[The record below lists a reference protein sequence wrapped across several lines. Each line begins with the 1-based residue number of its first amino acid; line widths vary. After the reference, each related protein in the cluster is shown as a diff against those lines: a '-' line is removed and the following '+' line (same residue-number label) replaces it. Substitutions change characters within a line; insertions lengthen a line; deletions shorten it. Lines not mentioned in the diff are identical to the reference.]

1 MIKLRKIEPS
11 DLPFLYQWENDVT
24 MWADSDTHNPLSRHD
39 LHQYIENT
47 TGDIYRDGQLRLI
60 VEGVADTSS
69 PNSPV
74 ASSPNII
81 GCIDLF
87 DFDARNR
94 KAAIG
99 MYIAPEARG
108 KGVGKQAV
116 RLLLDYALDFLH
128 LRMVYAIISVHNTA
142 CFPTPFPRASG
153 AIYIPIAALRLR
165 ASKSKRSMQPIILGD
180 EATGL
185 LGDEVSA
192 TPSMI
197 RRNCP
202 SR

>member
-1 MIKLRKIEPS
+1 
-11 DLPFLYQWENDVT
+11 

-60 VEGVADTSS
+60 IEEPSSSLESPSFSKGVGGGS
-69 PNSPV
+69 
-74 ASSPNII
+74 IL

-116 RLLLDYALDFLH
+116 QLLLDYAFGFLH
-128 LRMVYAIISVHNTA
+128 LRMVYAIISVHNIA
-142 CFPTPFPRASG
+142 CSH
-153 AIYIPIAALRLR
+153 IYEQ
-165 ASKSKRSMQPIILGD
+165 MGF
-180 EATGL
+180 
-185 LGDEVSA
+185 
-192 TPSMI
+192 TPSSPLTNWTLEGDAMLWQKQT
-197 RRNCP
+197 P
-202 SR
+202 L

>member
-1 MIKLRKIEPS
+1 MLRLRKIEPS
-11 DLPFLYQWENDVT
+11 DLPFLYQWENDAT

-60 VEGVADTSS
+60 IEDSQLSTE
-69 PNSPV
+69 
-74 ASSPNII
+74 IL

-99 MYIAPEARG
+99 MYIAQDARG

-116 RLLLDYALDFLH
+116 QLLLDYAFGFLH
-128 LRMVYAIISVHNTA
+128 LRMLYAIISVHNTA
-142 CFPTPFPRASG
+142 CSHIYEQMGFAASSV
-153 AIYIPIAALRLR
+153 LQDWTLE
-165 ASKSKRSMQPIILGD
+165 GD
-180 EATGL
+180 AVL
-185 LGDEVSA
+185 WQKLKK
-192 TPSMI
+192 
-197 RRNCP
+197 
-202 SR
+202 

>member
-11 DLPFLYQWENDVT
+11 DLPFLYQWENDAT

-60 VEGVADTSS
+60 IEDTLNSQLSTLNSQLSYTSS
-69 PNSPV
+69 ASDRSSESEIRTLNSQL
-74 ASSPNII
+74 SPSIL

-99 MYIAPEARG
+99 MYIAPDARG

-116 RLLLDYALDFLH
+116 QLLEDYAFGFLH
-128 LRMVYAIISVHNTA
+128 LRMLYAIISVHNTP
-142 CFPTPFPRASG
+142 CSH
-153 AIYIPIAALRLR
+153 IYEQ
-165 ASKSKRSMQPIILGD
+165 MGY
-180 EATGL
+180 
-185 LGDEVSA
+185 
-192 TPSMI
+192 TPSSVLKDWTLEGDAI
-197 RRNCP
+197 LWQKC
-202 SR
+202 SVEE

>member
-11 DLPFLYQWENDVT
+11 DLPFLYQWENDAT

-60 VEGVADTSS
+60 IEESQLSTKVV
-69 PNSPV
+69 
-74 ASSPNII
+74 

-99 MYIAPEARG
+99 MYIAPDARG

-116 RLLLDYALDFLH
+116 QLLLDYAFNFLH
-128 LRMVYAIISVHNTA
+128 LRMVYAIISVHNTS
-142 CFPTPFPRASG
+142 CSH
-153 AIYIPIAALRLR
+153 IYEQ
-165 ASKSKRSMQPIILGD
+165 MGF
-180 EATGL
+180 
-185 LGDEVSA
+185 
-192 TPSMI
+192 TPSSPLANWTLEGDAI
-197 RRNCP
+197 LWQRSQNH
-202 SR
+202 

>member
-1 MIKLRKIEPS
+1 MLKLRKIEPS
-11 DLPFLYQWENDVT
+11 DLPFLFQWENDAT

-60 VEGVADTSS
+60 IEDSQLSTF
-69 PNSPV
+69 NSQLSTKIV
-74 ASSPNII
+74 

-99 MYIAPEARG
+99 MYIAPEERG

-116 RLLLDYALDFLH
+116 QLLEDYAFGFLH
-128 LRMVYAIISVHNTA
+128 LRMLYAIISVHNTA
-142 CFPTPFPRASG
+142 CSH
-153 AIYIPIAALRLR
+153 IYEQ
-165 ASKSKRSMQPIILGD
+165 MGY
-180 EATGL
+180 
-185 LGDEVSA
+185 
-192 TPSMI
+192 TPSSVLKDWTLEGDAI
-197 RRNCP
+197 LWQKC
-202 SR
+202 SSGV

>member
-1 MIKLRKIEPS
+1 MLRLRKIEPS
-11 DLPFLYQWENDVT
+11 DLPFLYQWENDAT

-60 VEGVADTSS
+60 IEESQLSTKVV
-69 PNSPV
+69 
-74 ASSPNII
+74 

-116 RLLLDYALDFLH
+116 QLLLDYAFDFLH
-128 LRMVYAIISVHNTA
+128 LRMVYAIISVHNIA
-142 CFPTPFPRASG
+142 CSHIYEQMGFRPSSPLANWTLEG
-153 AIYIPIAALRLR
+153 DAILWQ
-165 ASKSKRSMQPIILGD
+165 RSQ
-180 EATGL
+180 
-185 LGDEVSA
+185 
-192 TPSMI
+192 
-197 RRNCP
+197 NH
-202 SR
+202 

>member
-1 MIKLRKIEPS
+1 MLKLRKIEPS
-11 DLPFLYQWENDVT
+11 DLPFLYQWENDAT

-60 VEGVADTSS
+60 IESSEDTSS
-69 PNSPV
+69 PC
-74 ASSPNII
+74 IM

-94 KAAIG
+94 KSAIG

-116 RLLLDYALDFLH
+116 QLLENYAFGLLH
-128 LRMVYAIISVHNTA
+128 LRMLYAIISVHNTA
-142 CFPTPFPRASG
+142 CSQIYDQMGYSPSSLLKDWTLEG
-153 AIYIPIAALRLR
+153 DAILWQKTIPHH
-165 ASKSKRSMQPIILGD
+165 S
-180 EATGL
+180 
-185 LGDEVSA
+185 
-192 TPSMI
+192 
-197 RRNCP
+197 
-202 SR
+202 

>member
-11 DLPFLYQWENDVT
+11 DLPFLYQWENDAT

-60 VEGVADTSS
+60 IEESQLSTKVV
-69 PNSPV
+69 
-74 ASSPNII
+74 

-99 MYIAPEARG
+99 MYITPEARG

-116 RLLLDYALDFLH
+116 QLLLDYAFNFLH
-128 LRMVYAIISVHNTA
+128 LRMVYAIISVHNIA
-142 CFPTPFPRASG
+142 CSH
-153 AIYIPIAALRLR
+153 IYEQ
-165 ASKSKRSMQPIILGD
+165 MGF
-180 EATGL
+180 
-185 LGDEVSA
+185 
-192 TPSMI
+192 TPSSPLANWTLEGDAI
-197 RRNCP
+197 LWQRSQNHGVV
-202 SR
+202 

>member
-1 MIKLRKIEPS
+1 MRKIEPS
-11 DLPFLYQWENDVT
+11 DLPFLYQWENDAT

-60 VEGVADTSS
+60 IEDSQPLTL
-69 PNSPV
+69 NSQLSTKIV
-74 ASSPNII
+74 

-116 RLLLDYALDFLH
+116 QLLLDYAFNFLH
-128 LRMVYAIISVHNTA
+128 LRMVYAIISVNNVACSRLYEQMDFLPSSPLRTWTLEGDAILWQKMNT
-142 CFPTPFPRASG
+142 
-153 AIYIPIAALRLR
+153 
-165 ASKSKRSMQPIILGD
+165 
-180 EATGL
+180 
-185 LGDEVSA
+185 
-192 TPSMI
+192 
-197 RRNCP
+197 N
-202 SR
+202 

>member
-1 MIKLRKIEPS
+1 MLRLRKIEPS
-11 DLPFLYQWENDVT
+11 DLPFLYQWENDAT

-60 VEGVADTSS
+60 IESS
-69 PNSPV
+69 DATQRLLNTTQPTTR
-74 ASSPNII
+74 IL

-116 RLLLDYALDFLH
+116 QLLLEYAFNFLH

-142 CFPTPFPRASG
+142 CSH
-153 AIYIPIAALRLR
+153 IYEQ
-165 ASKSKRSMQPIILGD
+165 MGF
-180 EATGL
+180 
-185 LGDEVSA
+185 
-192 TPSMI
+192 TPSSPLANWTLEGDAI
-197 RRNCP
+197 LWQKSQNH
-202 SR
+202 

>member
-1 MIKLRKIEPS
+1 MLRLRKIEPS
-11 DLPFLYQWENDVT
+11 DLPFLYQWENDAT

-60 VEGVADTSS
+60 IEDSSNQGSLPFREGVGVGSS
-69 PNSPV
+69 
-74 ASSPNII
+74 IL

-99 MYIAPEARG
+99 MYIAPDARG

-116 RLLLDYALDFLH
+116 QLLEDYAFGFLH
-128 LRMVYAIISVHNTA
+128 LRMIYAIISVHNTP
-142 CFPTPFPRASG
+142 CSH
-153 AIYIPIAALRLR
+153 IYEQ
-165 ASKSKRSMQPIILGD
+165 MGY
-180 EATGL
+180 
-185 LGDEVSA
+185 
-192 TPSMI
+192 TPS
-197 RRNCP
+197 
-202 SR
+202 SVLKDWTLEGDTVLWQKSSLEV

>member
-1 MIKLRKIEPS
+1 
-11 DLPFLYQWENDVT
+11 

-60 VEGVADTSS
+60 IEESQLSTKVV
-69 PNSPV
+69 
-74 ASSPNII
+74 

-116 RLLLDYALDFLH
+116 QLLLDYAFNFLH
-128 LRMVYAIISVHNTA
+128 LRMVYAIISVHNIA
-142 CFPTPFPRASG
+142 CSH
-153 AIYIPIAALRLR
+153 IYEQ
-165 ASKSKRSMQPIILGD
+165 MGF
-180 EATGL
+180 
-185 LGDEVSA
+185 
-192 TPSMI
+192 TPSSPLANWTLEGDAI
-197 RRNCP
+197 LWQRLQNH
-202 SR
+202 

>member
-1 MIKLRKIEPS
+1 MLRLRKIEPS
-11 DLPFLYQWENDVT
+11 DLPFLYQWENDAT

-60 VEGVADTSS
+60 IEESQLSTKV
-69 PNSPV
+69 
-74 ASSPNII
+74 I

-116 RLLLDYALDFLH
+116 QQLLDYAFDFLH
-128 LRMVYAIISVHNTA
+128 LRMVYAIISVHNIA
-142 CFPTPFPRASG
+142 CSH
-153 AIYIPIAALRLR
+153 IYEQ
-165 ASKSKRSMQPIILGD
+165 MGF
-180 EATGL
+180 
-185 LGDEVSA
+185 
-192 TPSMI
+192 TPSSPLANWTLEGDAI
-197 RRNCP
+197 LWQRSQNNGVV
-202 SR
+202 

>member
-1 MIKLRKIEPS
+1 MKLRKIEPS
-11 DLPFLYQWENDVT
+11 DLPFLFQWENDAT

-60 VEGVADTSS
+60 IEESQLSTPTSQLS
-69 PNSPV
+69 TLNSQLSTKIV
-74 ASSPNII
+74 

-99 MYIAPEARG
+99 MYIAPEERG

-116 RLLLDYALDFLH
+116 QLLEDYAFGFLH
-128 LRMVYAIISVHNTA
+128 LRMIYAIISVHNTA
-142 CFPTPFPRASG
+142 CSH
-153 AIYIPIAALRLR
+153 IYEQ
-165 ASKSKRSMQPIILGD
+165 MGY
-180 EATGL
+180 
-185 LGDEVSA
+185 
-192 TPSMI
+192 TPSSVLKGWTLEGDAI
-197 RRNCP
+197 LWQKC
-202 SR
+202 SSGV

>member
-1 MIKLRKIEPS
+1 MTDQTIVISLCSWLLTPKSKVNLKLRKIEPS
-11 DLPFLYQWENDVT
+11 DLPFLYQWENDAT

-60 VEGVADTSS
+60 IEEPLSYQDSPSFRKGVGVGS
-69 PNSPV
+69 V
-74 ASSPNII
+74 L

-116 RLLLDYALDFLH
+116 QLLLDYAFGFLH
-128 LRMVYAIISVHNTA
+128 LRMIYAIISVHNTA
-142 CFPTPFPRASG
+142 CSH
-153 AIYIPIAALRLR
+153 IYEQ
-165 ASKSKRSMQPIILGD
+165 MGF
-180 EATGL
+180 
-185 LGDEVSA
+185 
-192 TPSMI
+192 TPSSSLANWTLEGDAI
-197 RRNCP
+197 LWQKC
-202 SR
+202 SLGV

>member
-1 MIKLRKIEPS
+1 MLRLRKIEPS
-11 DLPFLYQWENDVT
+11 DLPFLYQWENDAT

-60 VEGVADTSS
+60 VERRDERGEVRE
-69 PNSPV
+69 
-74 ASSPNII
+74 IL
-81 GCIDLF
+81 GCIDFF

-116 RLLLDYALDFLH
+116 QQLLDYAFDFLH
-128 LRMVYAIISVHNTA
+128 LRMVYAIISVHNIA
-142 CFPTPFPRASG
+142 CSH
-153 AIYIPIAALRLR
+153 IYEQ
-165 ASKSKRSMQPIILGD
+165 MGF
-180 EATGL
+180 
-185 LGDEVSA
+185 
-192 TPSMI
+192 TPSSPLANWTLEGDAI
-197 RRNCP
+197 LWQKSQNHGVV
-202 SR
+202 

>member
-1 MIKLRKIEPS
+1 MLRLRKIEPS
-11 DLPFLYQWENDVT
+11 DLPFLYQWENDAT

-60 VEGVADTSS
+60 IEESQLSTKVV
-69 PNSPV
+69 
-74 ASSPNII
+74 

-99 MYIAPEARG
+99 MYIAPDARG

-116 RLLLDYALDFLH
+116 QQLLDYAFDFLH
-128 LRMVYAIISVHNTA
+128 LRMVYAIISVHNIA
-142 CFPTPFPRASG
+142 CSH
-153 AIYIPIAALRLR
+153 IYEQ
-165 ASKSKRSMQPIILGD
+165 MGF
-180 EATGL
+180 
-185 LGDEVSA
+185 
-192 TPSMI
+192 TPSSPLANWTLEGDAI
-197 RRNCP
+197 LWQRSQNHGVV
-202 SR
+202 

>member
-1 MIKLRKIEPS
+1 MLRLRKIEPS
-11 DLPFLYQWENDVT
+11 DLPFLYQWENDAT

-60 VEGVADTSS
+60 IESS
-69 PNSPV
+69 DATQRLLNTTQPTTRV
-74 ASSPNII
+74 L

-108 KGVGKQAV
+108 QGVGKQAV
-116 RLLLDYALDFLH
+116 QLLLDYAFGFLH
-128 LRMVYAIISVHNTA
+128 LRMLYAIISVHNTA
-142 CFPTPFPRASG
+142 CSH
-153 AIYIPIAALRLR
+153 IYEQMGFVGSSLLANWTLEGDARLWQ
-165 ASKSKRSMQPIILGD
+165 KC
-180 EATGL
+180 
-185 LGDEVSA
+185 
-192 TPSMI
+192 
-197 RRNCP
+197 N
-202 SR
+202 

>member
-1 MIKLRKIEPS
+1 MLRLRKIEPS
-11 DLPFLYQWENDVT
+11 DLPFLYQWENDAM

-60 VEGVADTSS
+60 IEGITDI
-69 PNSPV
+69 
-74 ASSPNII
+74 SSPNII

-116 RLLLDYALDFLH
+116 QLLLDYAFGFLY

-142 CFPTPFPRASG
+142 CSHIYEQMGFIPSAPLANWTLEGEAILWQKCSSG
-153 AIYIPIAALRLR
+153 V
-165 ASKSKRSMQPIILGD
+165 
-180 EATGL
+180 E
-185 LGDEVSA
+185 
-192 TPSMI
+192 
-197 RRNCP
+197 
-202 SR
+202 